1 MAWHGEFA
9 GTKPAPCGVLSW
21 IMLCTNVKAVF
32 IFIVFGLELLGLEM
46 GLEMGRAGTVVG
58 NEMGGGGLCVGR
70 VLGF

>member
-9 GTKPAPCGVLSW
+9 GTKPAPCGVLCC

-32 IFIVFGLELLGLEM
+32 VFIVFGLELLGLEM